1 MNSMLSCQLC
11 VAHSVGPPFPTFR
24 TFASTVAA
32 TDWRTGSRVQYGLQ
46 LGPESSHSLET
57 ASFSTNKFE
66 FRPPAVR
73 AQQAGYSND
82 CRGMSCSRPVGWV
95 HASASMALQP
105 WISHSGCCTSSTWG
119 PEPHQNP
126 RKARSATL
134 QVSPPPQPASC
145 IHVLPSHCQNRSTL
159 TELLTL
165 CAAGDRYVAIWPPW
179 SDPGTALEPDQSAAA
194 AR

>member
-1 MNSMLSCQLC
+1 MGSPWARNK
-11 VAHSVGPPFPTFR
+11 V
-24 TFASTVAA
+24 TV
-32 TDWRTGSRVQYGLQ
+32 WKLRV
-46 LGPESSHSLET
+46 SET
-57 ASFSTNKFE
+57 TNFE

-105 WISHSGCCTSSTWG
+105 WISHSGCCTSSIWG
-119 PEPHQNP
+119 AEPHQNP
-126 RKARSATL
+126 RKWIGART

-145 IHVLPSHCQNRSTL
+145 IHPIASHCIFRSDL
-159 TELLTL
+159 NVLLTV
-165 CAAGDRYVAIWPPW
+165 CVAGTPYVAIWPPW
-179 SDPGTALEPDQSAAA
+179 SDPGTALEPDQDPAA